1 LIVISFLMLV
11 SCVDEI
17 AFKGSETAP
26 RLVVNCI
33 ISPDSLIIAH
43 VSQSNSIQK
52 PPKGNN
58 IVTNAVVRLYENSQF
73 IGFLT
78 INNQEIEQD
87 TALNVAEIYGLAGL
101 KLTAGN
107 LYKLEVEAP
116 GFEPVYAQVA
126 MPKPVEIIRVD
137 TSYVTIRDYWDRHSS
152 VISFTVTFND
162 PSAEKNYYRLVVKEA
177 IGHTG
182 SWSPGNDY
190 ERGYYNVSVEQG
202 ISSLGSNDLAINP
215 HGRKDDDSF
224 MGSAPNKH
232 MAFSDLSFD
241 GKEAT
246 VSVYID
252 RYRQPVFDRKE
263 FSLFEIELHSI
274 SKEYYLYQQS
284 LGQFYYKHDDP
295 FAEPVQV
302 FSNIING
309 HGIFAA
315 YSTHKF
321 SVLEGIY
328 PDESD
333 EYTVSYFFR

>member
-1 LIVISFLMLV
+1 MLV

-33 ISPDSLIIAH
+33 ISPDSIIIAH

-52 PPKGNN
+52 PHKGNS

-73 IGFLT
+73 LGFLT
-78 INNQEIEQD
+78 INNQVFEQD
-87 TALNVAEIYGLAGL
+87 TTLNVAEIYGLSGL

-137 TSYVTIRDYWDRHSS
+137 TSYVTIRDYWDKHASH
-152 VISFTVTFND
+152 ISFAVTFND

-182 SWSPGNDY
+182 SLSPGN
-190 ERGYYNVSVEQG
+190 YYNVSVEQR
-202 ISSLGSNDLAINP
+202 ISALGSNDLVINP

-241 GKEAT
+241 GKEAN
-246 VSVYID
+246 VSVYIY
-252 RYRQPVFDRKE
+252 RYRQPVFDWKE
-263 FSLFEIELHSI
+263 FNLFEIELHSI

-295 FAEPVQV
+295 FAEPVKV
-302 FSNIING
+302 FSNIENG
-309 HGIFAA
+309 YGIFAA
-315 YSTHKF
+315 YSVHKYN
-321 SVLEGIY
+321 VLEGIY

-333 EYTVSYFFR
+333 KYVVNYFFRND